1 MYFRF
6 FPYSRGC
13 SRNPSV
19 TRIRSGCRRSY
30 YSPRNQKQIRKTN
43 QVQETKTNT
52 PSGSGNNVVAPVNGV
67 VVKIVANP
75 GDSVSADQTIVILES
90 MKMEI
95 EVKAGSNGKLSSVN
109 ITKGQNVEEGQP
121 IFTLE

>member
-1 MYFRF
+1 MAR
-6 FPYSRGC
+6 C
-13 SRNPSV
+13 WKAPS
-19 TRIRSGCRRSY
+19 
-30 YSPRNQKQIRKTN
+30 KETN
-43 QVQETKTNT
+43 QVQEAKTNT